1 MSTPVPHNATLEY
14 TPGHSMRITTLAL
27 LFIAVAVLEG
37 QPLSPVLE
45 ERLQALFPTADSFSS
60 KEGTPPH
67 FKAFAD
73 NGDIIGYAF
82 WTTEL
87 EPLERGYD
95 GPIQVL
101 VGVDLNAAITGI
113 IVVRHHEPYGY
124 FSVDLP
130 EYAAQFMQ
138 KSIRDR
144 FRVGA
149 DIDSVAT
156 ATITTRSATRAIR
169 NGARRIAR
177 QFLAPGGGT
186 R

>member
-1 MSTPVPHNATLEY
+1 
-14 TPGHSMRITTLAL
+14 MRIPILAL
-27 LFIAVAVLEG
+27 LFAAVVVLEG
-37 QPLSPVLE
+37 QSPFDPL
-45 ERLQALFPTADSFSS
+45 LQEQLARLFPKAASFSP
-60 KEGTPPH
+60 KEGSPPH
-67 FKAFAD
+67 FKARAA
-73 NGDIIGYAF
+73 NGDTIGFAF

-101 VGVDLNAAITGI
+101 VGVDLDAELTGV

-124 FSVDLP
+124 FSVDTP
-130 EYAAQFMQ
+130 EYAEQFVR
-138 KSIRDR
+138 KSVRDR

-149 DIDSVAT
+149 DVDAVAT
-156 ATITTRSATRAIR
+156 ATITVRSATRAVR

-177 QFLAPGGGT
+177 QFLSPEGGL

>member
-1 MSTPVPHNATLEY
+1 
-14 TPGHSMRITTLAL
+14 MRIPILAL
-27 LFIAVAVLEG
+27 LLAGAAVVEG
-37 QPLSPVLE
+37 QAPFDPA
-45 ERLQALFPTADSFSS
+45 LQEQLARLFPKAASFSP
-60 KEGTPPH
+60 KEGSPPH
-67 FKAFAD
+67 FKARAA
-73 NGDIIGYAF
+73 NGDVVGFAF

-101 VGVDLNAAITGI
+101 VGVDLNAELTGI

-124 FSVDLP
+124 FSIDTP
-130 EYAAQFMQ
+130 EYAAQFIR
-138 KSIRDR
+138 KSVRDR

-149 DIDSVAT
+149 DIDAVAT
-156 ATITTRSATRAIR
+156 ATITVRSATRAVR

-177 QFLAPGGGT
+177 QFLRPEGGL